1 MEKVKLV
8 WRLAVVNEIESGVLN
23 ASHIEPSMRNRKL
36 INYIGEWC
44 GKTVAT
50 IKCLVDTY

>member
-8 WRLAVVNEIESGVLN
+8 WRLAVVNEIENGILN

-44 GKTVAT
+44 GKTVAL